1 MATKKP
7 AAKKTRSVIDSE
19 KFLEMVKKGIHQNE
33 IMKQLGIKTSTQLKV
48 AYANALMET
57 GTAPAL
63 QGGRGASAPAAVS
76 KEVVVGKRGSIIIPR
91 ALVEQLGLKEG
102 EGFTVKKSKAGLTL
116 SKK

>member
-7 AAKKTRSVIDSE
+7 AAKKKRVEIDNQ
-19 KFLEMVKKGIHQNE
+19 KLLDLAKKGIHQNE

-48 AYANALMET
+48 AYANALMEA
-57 GTAPAL
+57 GTAPKL
-63 QGGRGASAPAAVS
+63 QGGRGGGASGEVS

-91 ALVEQLGLKEG
+91 ALVEELGLKEG
-102 EGFTVKKSKAGLTL
+102 EGFAVRKSKSGLTL